1 MPLLSLEP
9 FIHPENL
16 LDQAATD
23 SAAESRFWVLHTRP
37 RAEKKLARQ
46 LFDRGV
52 SYFLPTYQRDWR
64 NQGRMFRSY
73 LPLFPG
79 YVFLF
84 GDHEQRST
92 ALETNLVA
100 MVLPVRDQFQ
110 FQSDLQRVQRLITSG
125 KSVVPE
131 DRLERGD
138 RVRLV
143 KGPLAGLEGTVLRR
157 GQQLR
162 FVVEVQMLQSA
173 VSAEV
178 EIWMLESVVRRPF
191 ASLTVA

>member
-1 MPLLSLEP
+1 MPLLSVEP
-9 FIHPENL
+9 FIYPDDL
-16 LDQAATD
+16 LERP
-23 SAAESRFWVLHTRP
+23 SAKSTFESRFWVLHTRP

-52 SYFLPTYQRDWR
+52 PYFLPTYRREWR

-84 GDHEQRST
+84 GDHEQRLT
-92 ALETNLVA
+92 ALETDLVA
-100 MVLPVRDQFQ
+100 MVLPVQDQIQFQ
-110 FQSDLQRVQRLITSG
+110 TDLVRVQRLITSG
-125 KSVVPE
+125 KSVGPE

-138 RVRLV
+138 RVRIV

-178 EIWMLESVVRRPF
+178 EKWMLEPVVRRPL
-191 ASLTVA
+191 AYSAIA

>member
-1 MPLLSLEP
+1 
-9 FIHPENL
+9 
-16 LDQAATD
+16 
-23 SAAESRFWVLHTRP
+23 
-37 RAEKKLARQ
+37 
-46 LFDRGV
+46 
-52 SYFLPTYQRDWR
+52 
-64 NQGRMFRSY
+64 MFRSY

-84 GDHEQRST
+84 GDHEQRSA

-143 KGPLAGLEGTVLRR
+143 KGPLAGLEGIVLRR

-178 EIWMLESVVRRPF
+178 ENWMLEPVAPRRF
-191 ASLTVA
+191 ACPAFA